1 MRIPL
6 EILSVRSC
14 NDLRRPRVERALHTA
29 KKDVSMRRLALLLAL
44 ATTTTGLAVAAP
56 AVAQTRADDARF
68 AAAQDRMD
76 RELALF
82 RSESDRYRA
91 ARENN
96 RGYQQQGYNNDPRYN
111 DERVENGYEPSRYYR
126 DDPRYQER
134 VLANDDRVYRGNDGR
149 YYCKRS
155 DGTTGLIIGAAGG
168 GILGNVIDGGRSRTV
183 GTLIGAALGGL
194 AGRAVEQNQQQ
205 VRCR

>member
-1 MRIPL
+1 
-6 EILSVRSC
+6 
-14 NDLRRPRVERALHTA
+14 
-29 KKDVSMRRLALLLAL
+29 MRRIALLLAL
-44 ATTTTGLAVAAP
+44 ASTTAGLAVAAP
-56 AVAQTRADDARF
+56 AVAQSRADDARF

-82 RSESDRYRA
+82 RAESDRYRA
-91 ARENN
+91 ARNN
-96 RGYQQQGYNNDPRYN
+96 GRGYQQQGYNNGQYNNGQYN
-111 DERVENGYEPSRYYR
+111 DERVETGYEPSRYYR

-134 VLANDDRVYRGNDGR
+134 VLASDDRVYRGNDGR

-194 AGRAVEQNQQQ
+194 AGRAVERNQAE

>member
-1 MRIPL
+1 
-6 EILSVRSC
+6 
-14 NDLRRPRVERALHTA
+14 
-29 KKDVSMRRLALLLAL
+29 MRRLALLLAL
-44 ATTTTGLAVAAP
+44 AGSTAGLAVAAP

-68 AAAQDRMD
+68 AAAQDRLD

-82 RSESDRYRA
+82 RTESERYRA
-91 ARENN
+91 ARDNN
-96 RGYQQQGYNNDPRYN
+96 RGYQQQGYNNGRYDNGPSN
-111 DERVENGYEPSRYYR
+111 DERVETGYEPSRYYR

-134 VLANDDRVYRGNDGR
+134 VLASDDRVYRGNDGR

-194 AGRAVEQNQQQ
+194 AGRSVERNQAE